1 LRLES
6 GDPLALCGIAGIYAY
21 RRASNPID
29 RDELR
34 RIRDHMTFRG
44 PDGVGEWL
52 SADGRIGFGHRR
64 LSIIDLSQQGAQ
76 PMQSA
81 DGKLVVTFNGEIYNY
96 RRLRAELEARGHLF
110 RTQSDTEVLLQLYA
124 EKGESMV
131 QDLRGMFA
139 FGLWDSVKRELLL
152 ARDPYGIKP
161 LYYSD
166 DGQCL
171 RFASQVKALTAS
183 ELIGSALDP
192 AGLVGFCLFGSVPEP
207 FTINKEVRAL
217 PAGCTL
223 RVRESSRAEPK
234 PYFSI
239 CKVFADAVSSSKAD
253 TIHEAPQVVRDALRD
268 SIQHHLVA
276 DVPVGMF
283 LSAGIDSGVV
293 AGLSAEVLRPK
304 AIPLKTLNV
313 AFEEFRDRSD
323 DEAPVASEIAR
334 LFGTDHS
341 VRVVQHAEFESDLPR
356 IFAAMDQ
363 PTIDGVNTWFASKAA
378 HELGLKVVLSGLG
391 GDELFG
397 GYPSFRDLPLWVNAL
412 RLPSGL
418 PGLGPSFRRAYGV
431 MSQVMRLP
439 SPKAA
444 GLFEYGGS
452 YPGAYLLRRGLFMPW
467 ELPRLLGDELAREG
481 LTRLD
486 PLAYIA
492 GALSPDPEHP
502 FARVAA
508 LEASLYMRNQL
519 LRDTDWA
526 SMAHSLEVRVPLV
539 DRILFEALAP
549 LLVAPDRAAGKTWL
563 SLAPCQKLPE
573 RVVKR
578 PKTGFVTPI
587 NQWLVRSKSYHEA
600 TIRAKLPPKTHWSR
614 RWGLAVLSHFAPDSA
629 AIPAAA

>member
-1 LRLES
+1 M
-6 GDPLALCGIAGIYAY
+6 CGIAGIYAY
-21 RRASNPID
+21 RGAPSPID

-34 RIRDHMTFRG
+34 RIRDHMTIRG

-52 SADGRIGFGHRR
+52 AEDGRIGFGHRR
-64 LSIIDLSQQGAQ
+64 LSIIDLSERGAQ

-96 RRLRAELEARGHLF
+96 RALRAELEAKGHVF

-166 DGQCL
+166 DGQCV
-171 RFASQVKALTAS
+171 RFASQVKALMAGERIS
-183 ELIGSALDP
+183 SSFDP
-192 AGLVGFCLFGSVPEP
+192 AGLAGFCLFGSVPEP
-207 FTINKEVRAL
+207 FTIYNDVKAL
-217 PAGCTL
+217 PAGSTL
-223 RVRESSRAEPK
+223 RIGERSRVEPK
-234 PYFSI
+234 PYFRI
-239 CKVFADAVSSSKAD
+239 GKVFADAVSSSKED
-253 TIHEAPQVVRDALRD
+253 TSHEGAQLVRHALRD

-276 DVPVGMF
+276 DVPVGVF
-283 LSAGIDSGVV
+283 LSAGIDSGAV
-293 AGLSAEVLRPK
+293 AGLAAEALQASATALR
-304 AIPLKTLNV
+304 TVNV
-313 AFEEFRDRSD
+313 TFAEFRGRSD
-323 DEAPVASEIAR
+323 DEAPLAGEVAR

-341 VRVVQHAEFESDLPR
+341 VRVVYEAEFQADLLR

-418 PGLGPSFRRAYGV
+418 PGLGPAFRRAYGV
-431 MSQVMRLP
+431 MSQVVRLP

-467 ELPRLLGDELAREG
+467 ELPRLLGEELAREG
-481 LTRLD
+481 LTRLN

-492 GALSPDPEHP
+492 GALLPDPEHP

-526 SMAHSLEVRVPLV
+526 SMAHSLEVRLPLV
-539 DRILFEALAP
+539 DNRLLGSIAS
-549 LLVAPDRAAGKTWL
+549 LLVAQSRPPGKTWL
-563 SLAPCQKLPE
+563 AKAPRPELPE
-573 RVVKR
+573 TVTQR
-578 PKTGFVTPI
+578 PKTGFLTPI
-587 NQWLVRSKSYHEA
+587 NEWLVRSRNGQSAAYR
-600 TIRAKLPPKTHWSR
+600 TKLPVQKHSLR
-614 RWGLAVLSHFAPDSA
+614 EWGLVVLSHFVRDDA
-629 AIPAAA
+629 AKAAAA